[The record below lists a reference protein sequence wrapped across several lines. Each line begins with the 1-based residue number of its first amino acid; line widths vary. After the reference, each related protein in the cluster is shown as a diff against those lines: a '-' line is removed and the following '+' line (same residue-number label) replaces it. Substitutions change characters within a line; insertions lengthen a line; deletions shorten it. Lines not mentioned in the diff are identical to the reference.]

1 MQFGVIYLLTGAQHA
16 ARLVVSVYSLRK
28 HYRGPITVFTTRPES
43 HDIGRMIA
51 EDDRLGIEL
60 ARFDES
66 QGGSNS
72 TYLTKPRLMPATPY
86 DATLFLDADTL
97 VVGDVSE
104 LIEATQKHRLVVTG
118 FCDWKTTGISVQK
131 RLEMWIPLAGTPG
144 DEFGLQELIDTS
156 SLPLP
161 AVNAG
166 VLGFHRDSP
175 IMDEWQRLTEF
186 GRDTFLPDEVA
197 LQLLLPRYQHFLL
210 GSQFN
215 CSPAF
220 GPYVRDVR
228 IWHFVARSHL
238 GHYESQELWKPAYDE
253 CFQADVAKM
262 RTWSRLDRV
271 TGDPEKE
278 RAARWPRQD

>member
-1 MQFGVIYLLTGAQHA
+1 M
-16 ARLVVSVYSLRK
+16 
-28 HYRGPITVFTTRPES
+28 
-43 HDIGRMIA
+43 
-51 EDDRLGIEL
+51 
-60 ARFDES
+60 
-66 QGGSNS
+66 
-72 TYLTKPRLMPATPY
+72 
-86 DATLFLDADTL
+86 
-97 VVGDVSE
+97 VGDVSE

-131 RLEMWIPLAGTPG
+131 RLELWSPLAGTPG

-228 IWHFVARSHL
+228 IWHFVA
-238 GHYESQELWKPAYDE
+238 D
-253 CFQADVAKM
+253 
-262 RTWSRLDRV
+262 RTWDITKAKNSGNRRTDEVLSGRRREDADLV
-271 TGDPEKE
+271 
-278 RAARWPRQD
+278 AARSGHG